1 MLWEHAVARSIRVSE
16 TNLKG
21 NFMYS
26 GPVNVDMPETNSV
39 ESIIATGE
47 KISSFYDANQVL
59 VCDVFRFEHVLDGWK
74 HAVIFYDGRPPIDF
88 TDLEAAETCAEESVL

>member
-1 MLWEHAVARSIRVSE
+1 
-16 TNLKG
+16 
-21 NFMYS
+21 MYS

-88 TDLEAAETCAEESVL
+88 TDLESAETYAEDVVL